1 MCERCESGVVSG
13 VFRQGV
19 SFCPKSLSWF
29 ARNGKEAVK
38 LALEKRWPQNVKK
51 KEVPPSKSLVQI
63 CHVPGKMFFKFVF
76 FEVGAW

>member
-38 LALEKRWPQNVKK
+38 LALEK
-51 KEVPPSKSLVQI
+51 
-63 CHVPGKMFFKFVF
+63 
-76 FEVGAW
+76 